1 MNNPAVTRAWSD
13 LPIPPGEVLQEEIE
27 ALGMNQTQLAVAL
40 GRPVQAVN
48 EIIRGKKAITQ
59 ETALELERVLDIG
72 VHVWTGLET
81 AYRMT
86 LARNRE
92 QG

>member
-27 ALGMNQTQLAVAL
+27 ALGMNQIQLAVAL

-72 VHVWTGLET
+72 VHVWTGLES

>member
-1 MNNPAVTRAWSD
+1 MNNTAVTRAWSD

-27 ALGMNQTQLAVAL
+27 ALGMNQTQLAIAL

-72 VHVWTGLET
+72 VHVWTGLES

>member
-1 MNNPAVTRAWSD
+1 MSSTAVTRVWSD

-27 ALGMNQTQLAVAL
+27 ALGMSQTQLAVAL

-59 ETALELERVLDIG
+59 EMALELERVLDIG
-72 VHVWTGLET
+72 AHVWAGLEAACRT
-81 AYRMT
+81 T
-86 LARNRE
+86 LARKRE
-92 QG
+92 VE